1 MRASARS
8 KICQAARE
16 LSADDT
22 HIALSLFHNDAQA
35 TPDPAEMYDLADL
48 TPQCGRKADSLKLF
62 LSWQYYGTSGLCQS
76 VERAFATA
84 SYLYELISSSANFV
98 PVSRFPLPCT
108 QVCFYHAAGGQLGNE
123 EAVSARTRDIAQ
135 GLLKKGMM
143 VDYAPGPK
151 GKMLR
156 VVVNIQTRRETV
168 EALVRAID
176 EVGAAL

>member
-1 MRASARS
+1 MTL
-8 KICQAARE
+8 
-16 LSADDT
+16 LS
-22 HIALSLFHNDAQA
+22 LSLFHNDAQA

-84 SYLYELISSSANFV
+84 SYLYELISRSANFV

-108 QVCFYHAAGGQLGNE
+108 QVCFYHAVGGQLGNE
-123 EAVSARTRDIAQ
+123 DEDVSARTRNIAQ
-135 GLLKKGMM
+135 GLLKRGMM